1 MDPRPVKKPER
12 RKMSH
17 EALLAAAQK
26 LFVSH
31 GFRQT
36 TVDQIAKSAKLSK
49 GSVYF
54 HFKSKTDVL
63 LKLLDR
69 TEKIVLHPII
79 EVNQN
84 DSYAPDEKLAVI
96 INKQAM
102 LGVTHPNEVLL
113 LILTSLEMNR
123 RVGSIAK
130 KVDLIYDS
138 MYEQIEKIILD
149 GQKKDVFCKD
159 ITARE
164 ASAIV
169 VASYD
174 GTFLEWHRTRSKLDG
189 EELAR
194 ALRRV
199 MLNGLRTK

>member
-1 MDPRPVKKPER
+1 MKKPER

-36 TVDQIAKSAKLSK
+36 TVDQIAKSAKLTK
-49 GSVYF
+49 GAVYF
-54 HFKSKTDVL
+54 HFKSKTEML

-69 TEKIVLHPII
+69 AEQIVLHPII

-113 LILTSLEMNR
+113 LILTSLEMKR

-130 KVDLIYDS
+130 KVDEIYDS
-138 MYEQIEKIILD
+138 MYEQIEKIILN
-149 GQKKDVFCKD
+149 GQKTDVFCKD
-159 ITARE
+159 IAARE

-169 VASYD
+169 VASHD
-174 GTFLEWHRTRSKLDG
+174 GTFLEWHRRRTKLDG

-199 MLNGLRTK
+199 VLNGLRTK